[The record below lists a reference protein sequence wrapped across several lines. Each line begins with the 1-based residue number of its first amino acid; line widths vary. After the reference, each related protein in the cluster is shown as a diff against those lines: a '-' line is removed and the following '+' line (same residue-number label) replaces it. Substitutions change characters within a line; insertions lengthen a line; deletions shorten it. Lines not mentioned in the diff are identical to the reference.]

1 MIITITGK
9 PCSGKGTVGKAY
21 CKKYN
26 FEYMS
31 TGDMFRSIASERGYS
46 NILEFQKSK
55 EIYDVDREIDSRTQA
70 IGKAREKDDLLIDSR
85 MAWHFIPHSFKVFL
99 DVSLQTAG
107 KRLIEA
113 ERELEKPESLEHA
126 MQILLDRWQTEK
138 IRYQKLYNTSN
149 LDQSNYDLV
158 ISTDN
163 KSIDEI
169 VELIHT
175 EYVKFLKKI
184 Q

>member
-1 MIITITGK
+1 
-9 PCSGKGTVGKAY
+9 
-21 CKKYN
+21 
-26 FEYMS
+26 MS

-113 ERELEKPESLEHA
+113 ERE
-126 MQILLDRWQTEK
+126 
-138 IRYQKLYNTSN
+138 
-149 LDQSNYDLV
+149 
-158 ISTDN
+158 
-163 KSIDEI
+163 
-169 VELIHT
+169 
-175 EYVKFLKKI
+175 
-184 Q
+184 